1 MPGYLTSSMGDV
13 SWPSGHGSVLCSQ
26 EEIDWLD
33 VEVCC
38 VATYIHD
45 EDCYL
50 DYMENKVHVSD
61 PHIAHQV

>member
-1 MPGYLTSSMGDV
+1 MPA
-13 SWPSGHGSVLCSQ
+13 GHLEMDLYYNISCTQ

-33 VEVCC
+33 FEVCH

-61 PHIAHQV
+61 PHIAHQI